1 MSKKKQSSNN
11 VEEKRDL
18 NKEARLSYCD
28 HVAYG
33 VEYNVDK
40 KEYELITLRYS
51 TEVEKFVIES
61 VEGLGSHGLAVDARV
76 NMLFNVN
83 KIKEE
88 ARK

>member
-1 MSKKKQSSNN
+1 MSKKKPSNSQP
-11 VEEKRDL
+11 EEKRDL
-18 NKEARLSYCD
+18 NREARLSYCD

-33 VEYNVDK
+33 VEYNVEK
-40 KEYELITLRYS
+40 KEYELITLKYS

-61 VEGLGSHGLAVDARV
+61 VEGLGNHGLAVDARI